1 MKELCVELERKINT
15 ALVLVFSNF
24 PQSITYQYQINTPVL
39 YFKPR
44 CTHVY
49 LHVVSVYVA

>member
-49 LHVVSVYVA
+49 LQVVSVYVA